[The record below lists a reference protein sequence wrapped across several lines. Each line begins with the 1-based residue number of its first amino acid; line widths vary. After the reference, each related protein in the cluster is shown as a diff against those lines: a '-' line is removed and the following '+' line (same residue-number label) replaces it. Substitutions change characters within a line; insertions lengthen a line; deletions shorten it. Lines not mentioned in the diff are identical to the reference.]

1 MSPDTA
7 PTYYAAT
14 ANDPT
19 RYPKLVGP
27 VRADICVIGGGLSGT
42 ATALMLAERGHSVV
56 LVEAGRLANAAS
68 GRNGGQLIAGL
79 SGEGTIKRQLGD
91 AGTRLLEDVRYRGIE
106 LIEERVAKYAIAC
119 DLKRGWVEAAA
130 RPSHMGAL
138 KAYYEE
144 RRALGDA
151 DHLTLFGPEESEG
164 VVGTNI
170 YHGGII
176 DRRSGHLHPLNLV
189 LGEARAATTLGA
201 RIYEDTPAIEL
212 TGGTRPRVLTPAG
225 SVEAKTIV
233 LAGNTD
239 HKFTR
244 GPLLGVQLPIGSYI
258 IATEPLDETLARE
271 INPHDYA
278 IADSNIVVDYYRM
291 SADRRVLFGG
301 RCNYSNR
308 DPKDLVET
316 MRPRLAKVYPKLK
329 DVRVDFAWGG
339 RLGLTINRAPAI
351 GMLEP
356 NVYYMEG
363 FVGQGVGT
371 SHIMGEV
378 IADAIE
384 GKSDRF
390 DLFAR
395 IRHVRL
401 PVGEWAG
408 NQILAAGMLYY
419 RMRDLL

>member
-1 MSPDTA
+1 MSPDKA
-7 PTYYAAT
+7 ETYYAAS

-27 VRADICVIGGGLSGT
+27 ARADVCVVGGGLSGI
-42 ATALMLAERGHSVV
+42 ATALTLAERGHDVV
-56 LVEAGRLANAAS
+56 LLEAGRLGNAAS
-68 GRNGGQLIAGL
+68 GRNGGQLIAGI

-91 AGTRLLEDVRYRGIE
+91 AGTRLLEDIRYRGIDI
-106 LIEERVAKYAIAC
+106 IEERVRKYDIAC
-119 DLKRGWVEAAA
+119 DLKHGWVEAAV
-130 RPSHMGAL
+130 RPSHMRGIE
-138 KAYYEE
+138 AYYAE
-144 RRALGDA
+144 RVALGDG
-151 DHLTLFGPEESEG
+151 DHLSLFSADESESI
-164 VVGTNI
+164 VGSNL
-170 YHGGII
+170 YCGGMI
-176 DRRSGHLHPLNLV
+176 DRRSGHLHPLNLL
-189 LGEARAATTLGA
+189 LGQARAATKLGA
-201 RIYEDTPAIEL
+201 RIYEDTPALEL
-212 TGGTRPRVLTPAG
+212 TGGPRPRVLTPAG

-244 GPLLGVQLPIGSYI
+244 GPLLGVQLATGSYI
-258 IATEPLDETLARE
+258 VATEPLDEALAKE

-308 DPKDLVET
+308 DPKDLVAT
-316 MRPRLAKVYPKLK
+316 MRPRLANVYPKLK
-329 DVRVDFAWGG
+329 DVRIDYAWGG
-339 RLGLTINRAPAI
+339 RLGLTINRAPAL

-363 FVGQGVGT
+363 YVGQGVGT
-371 SHIMGEV
+371 AHIMGEIV
-378 IADAIE
+378 SDAID
-384 GKSDRF
+384 GRPDKF
-390 DLFAR
+390 DLFTR
-395 IRHVRL
+395 IRHVHL

-408 NQILAAGMLYY
+408 NQILALGMLYY